1 MTARLIRLALRR
13 ERTIAPWWLLLLVT
27 GALSMIAYI
36 KRNMGTPEL
45 LGTYVDMIN
54 HNAFFRALGGA
65 YVIPD
70 PDYMAAWRSGGLL
83 YISIAFAAVM
93 TVVRH
98 TRADE
103 DTGRIELLRAGAVS
117 RYAPLTAAL
126 LMAGGISLLGGALTT
141 LTVVASGLDPAGSIA
156 YGAAITTAGW
166 VFGAIAAVTAQL
178 ARNART
184 ARGIALTVLA
194 VAYVLR
200 YAGDASGVY
209 WLKYVSPIGWSHL
222 VNPYNA
228 NRWWVLA
235 VPIVVS
241 AVLTYVAYRLLAR
254 RDLGEGLIPE
264 SQGPAEAPGLRGPL
278 SLSWRLHRGLL
289 AKWAFGVAAF
299 GVAGGGASTLI
310 YQLANTP
317 SPSVQALLKSF
328 SVGSG
333 GSTTDIIDAGVWSL
347 VLIFGY
353 AIALYPV
360 LMVQRLRGEETS
372 GRAEAVQG
380 TTITRLRWAF
390 GHIVVTWLGTA
401 ALLAVAGLV
410 FGGTF
415 AGLVSHNAADILR
428 LLGSTLGLIPAA
440 WVVGAVCLLAYG
452 LLPRLAVP
460 IGWAVW
466 VFVALAG
473 RVVGPLYDNWAGSP
487 FEPFHYVSNTVA
499 GGTFQLGPELT
510 MVLLA
515 ALLAAAGLAALRRRD
530 FG

>member
-1 MTARLIRLALRR
+1 MTARLMRLALRR

-45 LGTYVDMIN
+45 LNTYVEMIN
-54 HNAFFRALGGA
+54 HNSFFRALGGA
-65 YVIPD
+65 YVIAD

-83 YISIAFAAVM
+83 YLSIALAAIL

-103 DTGRIELLRAGAVS
+103 DTGRIELLRAGAVG

-126 LMAGGISLLGGALTT
+126 IVGGGISLLGGALTT
-141 LTVVASGLDPAGSIA
+141 LTVIASGLDPAGSVA
-156 YGAAITTAGW
+156 YGAAIAAAGL
-166 VFGAIAAVTAQL
+166 VFGAIAAVTVQL
-178 ARNART
+178 ARSARA
-184 ARGIALTVLA
+184 ARGIAFLVLA
-194 VAYVLR
+194 TAYVLR
-200 YAGDASGVY
+200 YAGDASGQY
-209 WLKYVSPIGWSHL
+209 WMKYISPIGWSHL

-235 VPIVVS
+235 VPIVVT
-241 AVLTYVAYRLLAR
+241 AVLTYVAYRLLDR

-264 SQGPAEAPGLRGPL
+264 SQGPAEAPSLRGPVR
-278 SLSWRLHRGLL
+278 LSWRLHRGLL
-289 AKWAFGVAAF
+289 AKWAFGIAAF
-299 GVAGGGASTLI
+299 GVAAGGASTLA

-317 SPSVQALLKSF
+317 SPSVQALLESF
-328 SVGSG
+328 SVE
-333 GSTTDIIDAGVWSL
+333 STGTTADVINAGMWSL

-390 GHIVVTWLGTA
+390 GHLVVTWLGTA
-401 ALLAVAGLV
+401 ALLAIAGIV
-410 FGGTF
+410 FGAAF
-415 AGLVSHNAADILR
+415 AALVTHSPADILR
-428 LLGSTLGLIPAA
+428 ILGGMLGLIPAT
-440 WVVGAVCLLAYG
+440 WVVGAVCMLAYG
-452 LLPRLAVP
+452 LLPRLS
-460 IGWAVW
+460 IGISWAVW
-466 VFVALAG
+466 VFVVLSG
-473 RVVGPLYDNWAGSP
+473 RVVGPLYNNWAGSP

-499 GGTFQLGPELT
+499 GGSFQVAPELG
-510 MVLLA
+510 MVVLA
-515 ALLAAAGLAALRRRD
+515 ALLAAGGLAALRRRD